1 MKCVQFWDVSL
12 TWPVFTPTPTH
23 QISAPWGHP
32 WAVNTGLKFF
42 SLSFFCILLT
52 LKCYHISFDAHVIS
66 NILTKAQMQYMYPVW
81 DLKKIPL
88 QIKFHSCRGFGK
100 WVSKPVFGISFT
112 EKRSRMSKSIL
123 TVTNPF
129 EQAATNILDLRSCSM
144 PITYRHSLARSCN
157 PVTAQNCITLSLKV
171 AGKRRS
177 WLGW

>member
-23 QISAPWGHP
+23 QILSAPWGHP

-52 LKCYHISFDAHVIS
+52 LKCYHISFDAQVIS

-100 WVSKPVFGISFT
+100 WVSKPVFGISYT
-112 EKRSRMSKSIL
+112 EKRSRMSKSTHSNESFRASCHQHPGLEVLFNANHVQTL
-123 TVTNPF
+123 TGQVM
-129 EQAATNILDLRSCSM
+129 QSCYSTKLYHTQ
-144 PITYRHSLARSCN
+144 P
-157 PVTAQNCITLSLKV
+157 
-171 AGKRRS
+171 
-177 WLGW
+177 